1 MNLLHGEES
10 IKGKGRY
17 GKGKT
22 VGLSLPVEIFMEK
35 QLQILVS
42 GKVQGVGFRWS
53 AYEKFVE
60 LGLIGK
66 AENTKEGA
74 IRIVAKGEEVVM
86 QELVNWAHQGPQ
98 GSQVVKVE
106 VTDSTEDI
114 EGFKK

>member
-22 VGLSLPVEIFMEK
+22 LGLSLPVEIFMEK

-60 LGLIGK
+60 LNLVGK
-66 AENTKEGA
+66 AENTREGGVK
-74 IRIVAKGEEVVM
+74 IVAKGEDLAL
-86 QELVNWAHQGPQ
+86 QELVNWTHQGPQ
-98 GSQVVKVE
+98 GSRVLKVE